1 MRCKKNRVKLSCSCI
16 IAFTA
21 MMLMQVLFNIYAY
34 GQANNPSIGQVI
46 TNIQNY
52 YKAYPAEKLYL
63 QTDRPYYTVTDTI
76 WFKAWLFNA
85 SSYTPSKLSGK
96 LYVELINDSS
106 TVITRFTI
114 PIKMGLGNGQVVLGK
129 QLADGNYTLRAY
141 TNWMQNFSS
150 DAFFSKTI
158 YIGKPLTTGNW
169 LINEQHSIANGN
181 TVDLYVTLTNLN
193 NLPVTYNDVEL
204 KLLEGDN
211 TLFKGNYV
219 TGDDGKVHNKIE
231 LPVKPSGKQF
241 YLNIID
247 KTTKNSFKMPFY
259 PGGTMQNIDLQFMPE
274 GGQLVAGLT
283 SRVGFK
289 AIGENG
295 LGVDLQGTIAD
306 SRGKQA
312 AIFKSGRKG
321 MGNFILLPKTGETY
335 TANYNING
343 IMHSADL
350 PKVMPEGMALKVGN
364 LANPDSVLVHIT
376 ATSNLANQN
385 KQYVLL
391 AQSAG
396 GVYLGAKFTLQNG
409 FNNMAFAKG
418 IFVSGI
424 VNFTIFD
431 GAHTIAQRKIFIDHH
446 DRLTLDLGPSHNT
459 WQTNDSIAITVNV
472 LDAAGKPVKG
482 NFAVSVTD
490 NALVKEDSLH
500 ENIVSQMLLTS
511 ELKGNI
517 EEPAWYFSAKSNLAM
532 PALDNLM
539 LTQGWTGFDEA
550 LFSKADGHPK
560 FLAEPDNSLTGRIS
574 GIFKKPAKVSI
585 FAASR
590 NNNVILID
598 TISDAGG
605 RFKMRD
611 LPPTDSVTYHIKATS
626 IKGNELG
633 AMFTLDDFKPAKA
646 DHKQDH
652 LPMPWYAQNTD
663 TAMIR
668 YLSNPPQPLSD
679 INPAEVKGKLLKLV
693 TIKGSKPID
702 EKTYIPML
710 RKAIDEKTLVDAG
723 NMNLRDLL
731 AKKFNSLYK
740 TGYYTPDKETEQYL
754 IGHNILFDVEV
765 DGQSMRK
772 MYREQFVPTFR
783 SFLYN
788 IPASEI
794 KNIRIYDGMY
804 AMITIETRGGTG
816 LNTFH
821 TPGLIVYHPIPYNLP
836 IRFYNPK
843 YKASNASLQNP
854 RPTVYWEP
862 NLVTNANGKVT
873 LSFYAGDKPS
883 TYTVN
888 LEGTDFQGRFGMQTL
903 KIKISG
909 NGK

>member
-1 MRCKKNRVKLSCSCI
+1 
-16 IAFTA
+16 
-21 MMLMQVLFNIYAY
+21 MQVLFNIYAY

-106 TVITRFTI
+106 TVISRFTI

-219 TGDDGKVHNKIE
+219 TGDDGKVHSKIE

-259 PGGTMQNIDLQFMPE
+259 PSGTMQNIDLQFMPE

-312 AIFKSGRKG
+312 GIFKSGRKG

-482 NFAVSVTD
+482 NFAASVTD
-490 NALVKEDSLH
+490 NALVKEDSLQ
-500 ENIVSQMLLTS
+500 ENIVSRLLLTS
-511 ELKGNI
+511 EIKGNI
-517 EEPAWYFSAKSNLAM
+517 ENPSWYFASNDDHTA

-539 LTQGWTGFDEA
+539 LTQGWTGYDET
-550 LFSKADGHPK
+550 LFLQPTLFPK
-560 FLAEPDNSLTGRIS
+560 FLAEPDNSVTGRIT
-574 GIFKKPAKVSI
+574 GLFNKPLKNTKVSI
-585 FAASR
+585 FTTDKKYGI
-590 NNNVILID
+590 ILID
-598 TISDAGG
+598 TISDANG
-605 RFKMRD
+605 RFKLRD
-611 LPPTDSVTYHIKATS
+611 LPPLDTVIYHIKATS
-626 IKGNELG
+626 LKGKELG
-633 AMFTLDDFKPAKA
+633 ATFALDNFKPAKV
-646 DHKQDH
+646 DIKQNIA
-652 LPMPWYAQNTD
+652 LMPWYTRNDSA
-663 TAMIR
+663 ISR
-668 YLSNPPQPLSD
+668 YYNKPPQELTDIDPSD
-679 INPAEVKGKLLKLV
+679 VKGKLLEQV
-693 TIKGSKPID
+693 VIKGSKPVD
-702 EKTYIPML
+702 AKTYIPFL
-710 RKAIDEKTLVDAG
+710 RKSIDEKTLIESG
-723 NMNLRDLL
+723 NINLRDLL
-731 AKKFNSLYK
+731 AKKFNSLHIV
-740 TGYYTPDKETEQYL
+740 GYYTPDKETELYL
-754 IGHNILFDVEV
+754 VGHNILADVKV
-765 DGQSMRK
+765 DGQSMRRI
-772 MYREQFVPTFR
+772 YNEQFVSTFR
-783 SFLYN
+783 SFLYTV
-788 IPASEI
+788 PASEI
-794 KNIRIYDGMY
+794 KNIRIYDGLY
-804 AMITIETRGGTG
+804 SVITIETRGGTG
-816 LNTFH
+816 LNTFP
-821 TPGLIVYHPIPYNLP
+821 TPGLIIYHPIPYNLP
-836 IRFYNPK
+836 MRFYNPK

-862 NLVTNANGKVT
+862 NLVTDANGKAT
-873 LSFYAGDKPS
+873 LSFYAADKPS
-883 TYTVN
+883 TYIVN
-888 LEGTDFQGRFGMQTL
+888 IQGTDLQGRFGVQTL